1 MRTKLAA
8 AAFKMPKIILTCL
21 AVCCSLGLCAAKPV
35 NKTFTWSADLEYPFF
50 PKQKMEFINGVVKN
64 TEATALPDIEAKYS
78 NKIKVDNLIFTLPG
92 ELCETMSACYKAD
105 LNGDKIP
112 DYVFVN
118 IKVWNGRFTG
128 QSDVGVFVSN
138 PQKKYTFNTF
148 ETRHLE
154 AEVINSKV
162 MLVKYAYS
170 DDNENLIRQVYTFNK
185 DGRIQLYL
193 ADAFIFSSR

>member
-1 MRTKLAA
+1 MKS
-8 AAFKMPKIILTCL
+8 FSGIILCCF
-21 AVCCSLGLCAAKPV
+21 AVPAFAKQ
-35 NKTFTWSADLEYPFF
+35 FAWSADLDYKFF
-50 PKQKMEFINGVVKN
+50 PKQKMTFIDGVVRN
-64 TEATALPDIEAKYS
+64 PGRSASPDADALYGK
-78 NKIKVDNLIFTLPG
+78 KVQVDNLVFTLPG

-118 IKVWNGRFTG
+118 VKVWNGRFAG

-138 PQKKYTFNTF
+138 EEKKYEFKAF

-154 AEVINSKV
+154 AEVIDGKV

-170 DDNENLIRQVYTFNK
+170 DDDDTYIRQRYTFNK
-185 DGRIQLYL
+185 SGYIQLHH
-193 ADAFIFSSR
+193 ARKCDWRNEK

>member
-1 MRTKLAA
+1 MKTFIFLMCLVFCMTSFAA
-8 AAFKMPKIILTCL
+8 P
-21 AVCCSLGLCAAKPV
+21 SSE
-35 NKTFTWSADLEYPFF
+35 NKTFIEATQLEYSFL
-50 PKQKMEFINGVVKN
+50 PKQKIEFINGVIKN

-78 NKIKVDNLIFTLPG
+78 KTIKVNNLIFNLPG

-118 IKVWNGRFTG
+118 IKVWNGRFAG

-138 PQKKYTFNTF
+138 PQKKYVFNAF

-154 AEVINSKV
+154 AEVINGKV

-170 DDNENLIRQVYTFNK
+170 EDDENLIRQIYTFNN
-185 DGRIQLYL
+185 DGRIFLHKAEKFTYN
-193 ADAFIFSSR
+193 F

>member
-1 MRTKLAA
+1 M
-8 AAFKMPKIILTCL
+8 KIILTCL

-35 NKTFTWSADLEYPFF
+35 NKTFTWATELEYPFM
-50 PKQKMEFINGVVKN
+50 PKQKMAFINGVVKN
-64 TEATALPDIEAKYS
+64 PGCSALPDADAKYS
-78 NKIKVDNLIFTLPG
+78 RKVKVDNRIFTLPN

-105 LNGDKIP
+105 FNGDKVP

-118 IKVWNGRFTG
+118 IKIWNGRFAG
-128 QSDVGVFVSN
+128 QSDVGIFVSN
-138 PQKKYTFNTF
+138 PQKKYTFNAF

-154 AEVINSKV
+154 AGVINGKV
-162 MLVKYAYS
+162 MLIKYVYS

-185 DGRIQLYL
+185 DGQIQLYQ

>member
-1 MRTKLAA
+1 M
-8 AAFKMPKIILTCL
+8 KIILTCL
-21 AVCCSLGLCAAKPV
+21 AACCSLGLCAAAPV
-35 NKTFTWSADLEYPFF
+35 NKTFTLSTELKYPFLS
-50 PKQKMEFINGVVKN
+50 KQKMEFINGVVKN

-138 PQKKYTFNTF
+138 PQKKYTFNAF